1 MGDITKVSCE
11 GERGDTMNSKALKVR
26 MTEMSVT
33 QADMASK
40 IGLSLS
46 RFNAKVHGWRGAEFT
61 LQEIQKMK
69 EILKLGPDM
78 TDQIFFT

>member
-1 MGDITKVSCE
+1 MTRRKTGDITKVSYK
-11 GERGDTMNSKALKVR
+11 GERGGRMNPQALKVR

-33 QADMASK
+33 QANMADR

-69 EILKLGPDM
+69 MIRLKQP
-78 TDQIFFT
+78 QQ

>member
-1 MGDITKVSCE
+1 
-11 GERGDTMNSKALKVR
+11 MNPQALKVR
-26 MTEMSVT
+26 MTEMEVT
-33 QADMASK
+33 QASVAEK

-69 EILKLGPDM
+69 TILKLDADM
-78 TDQIFFT
+78 TDHIFFS